1 MPRTTWQDLA
11 GDDTPP
17 DRQALIDEALGSS
30 GAGDALRS
38 LGARGGEG
46 ASALPSSLDD
56 IPQLQSLLAERRRLE
71 QTLQQLTGAGSAAPP
86 QGDRDARR
94 FPMAQAEP
102 SSSRL
107 ALRRQEQAEERARAE
122 ERRAMEL
129 ETLDQRNAQRRDETR
144 RRDLAERAARRREAG
159 ERRVAQAA
167 QAWERHR
174 DHLVTA
180 RDTARDL
187 ARLGRGL
194 GLPGADVADRAARRL
209 QSMTDGLDRID
220 RAVREAGSL
229 AGGGGSA
236 GRDGAARSSEGDGA
250 LGRLREIARDAR
262 RFIDD
267 PLRDTTA
274 GRRLHA
280 LRDELAPPQLRP
292 MRGEAEDGAGDVNV
306 LEQRRQRALQ
316 ALRERRAADAPARG
330 SSAARS
336 GEPALE

>member
-17 DRQALIDEALGSS
+17 DQHALIDEALGSG
-30 GAGDALRS
+30 GAGDALRG
-38 LGARGGEG
+38 LGARGGDG

-71 QTLQQLTGAGSAAPP
+71 QTLQQLTGTGSAAPP
-86 QGDRDARR
+86 PGDRDARR

-209 QSMTDGLDRID
+209 QSMTDGLGRID
-220 RAVREAGSL
+220 RAVREVGSL
-229 AGGGGSA
+229 AGSGAA
-236 GRDGAARSSEGDGA
+236 GRDAGARSDEGGSA

-292 MRGEAEDGAGDVNV
+292 MRGEAEDGAGDVSV

-336 GEPALE
+336 SEPALE